1 MNGMDDDDDEHN
13 FSDDDFE
20 DLADDALDQLEH
32 SAILSTQQAPQAGA
46 VSRPQ
51 PLAELNRPPVNQ
63 FSNVL
68 PHLQNALDE
77 TVDQE
82 SFDTVGEERVATP
95 VDEAAIFIPRPQ
107 RPPGEST
114 QREQWRQ
121 NRFGKPLPQYRPQIP
136 NARSKATSA
145 RQPTTADSHRHPN
158 TVSTTFGGT
167 QNSWAVLDDDRQ
179 NMENGGQGSLS
190 ARVEQLLKE
199 RERLSA
205 ELKQAKDMVMTQK
218 GEISIIRE
226 NKERESTIY
235 DRQLAALQ
243 KSMQEENTK
252 HKTAVD
258 SLTSKHNSLITEF
271 NMTKDDLKEET
282 RRARNLELRLR
293 DRPGEKVVEN
303 GTTSTPQKQRPSNS
317 LRDGFDDDEIMVMS
331 PARSASRR
339 SKPATPTA
347 ANRRKRKVDPSPVKP
362 LVLRPG
368 ESVDSISH
376 IQQATQ
382 AKHQGHIVRRDRR
395 AERSL
400 RLLQRVFD
408 YNPKGRR
415 ERLIEA
421 LAHYAFPEDKDTT
434 FATIVLDSAARLT
447 GDTLP
452 ADLLQIFLD
461 LWSRSLKEK
470 YYDCVALL
478 LEVVNYML
486 DVQTTLVDKGTI
498 TNLLS
503 VLQDSAAIN
512 GWARFKH
519 SPVHKPNFGQFRPT
533 PKTAINPSIDST
545 ACLGVLYKI
554 ACLSLDS
561 EELIDH
567 FWRSMTTDFVLMM
580 LNSWQPI
587 ADITIM
593 LHLLAT
599 SIFPTTFG
607 NVCADPS
614 TQNTME
620 THIINRVSY
629 LLWETPKA
637 DEGLQNPT
645 QAELGTFRLEALGL
659 LDTLA
664 IDVADPAR
672 GDPNHHGSVL
682 LALHPSAIA
691 RIVRALYDATA
702 SLYLMTSTAA
712 MHAQLINQGVRLLYH
727 IMSVH
732 GNEIDL
738 QQKLSTVNGGVHK
751 HRVVL
756 TRLAFSVGWYIDADI
771 TDETCALATAMLE
784 DSVTPDEAEMM
795 IQAFPGF
802 TGRRKEGPATV
813 GDNDDEMDT
822 GK

>member
-1 MNGMDDDDDEHN
+1 MNGINDDVDEHN

-20 DLADDALDQLEH
+20 DLADDALVQLEH
-32 SAILSTQQAPQAGA
+32 NAILSTQQAKQPGA
-46 VSRPQ
+46 LSRQ
-51 PLAELNRPPVNQ
+51 PAFVQQSRHPVIQ
-63 FSNVL
+63 YSNVL

-77 TVDQE
+77 TFDNE
-82 SFDTVGEERVATP
+82 SFDTIGEERVATP
-95 VDEAAIFIPRPQ
+95 VDEAAVLVSRPQ
-107 RPPGEST
+107 KPPGEST

-121 NRFGKPLPQYRPQIP
+121 NRFGKSLPQYRPQVP
-136 NARSKATSA
+136 NATSKAISA
-145 RQPTTADSHRHPN
+145 QQPNRHRDPN
-158 TVSTTFGGT
+158 TLSTTFGGT
-167 QNSWAVLDDDRQ
+167 QNSRAVLDEKRQ
-179 NMENGGQGSLS
+179 HLANGGQENLS
-190 ARVEQLLKE
+190 ARIEQLLKE
-199 RERLSA
+199 RDLLSA
-205 ELKQAKDMVMTQK
+205 ELKQTKDMIMTQK

-226 NKERESTIY
+226 NKERESKVY

-243 KSMQEENTK
+243 KSMQDENAKYKATI
-252 HKTAVD
+252 D
-258 SLTSKHNSLITEF
+258 SLTSKHNSLITEV
-271 NMTKDDLKEET
+271 NMTKADLKEET
-282 RRARNLELRLR
+282 RRARTLELRFR
-293 DRPGEKVVEN
+293 DRSGDKAADN
-303 GTTSTPQKQRPSNS
+303 GTTSTPQKQRPANS
-317 LRDGFDDDEIMVMS
+317 LRDGFDDDEIMVLS

-339 SKPATPTA
+339 SKPVTPTV
-347 ANRRKRKVDPSPVKP
+347 ANKRKRKVDPSPVKP
-362 LVLRPG
+362 LVLRPV
-368 ESVDSISH
+368 ESVDSAADV
-376 IQQATQ
+376 QQAPQ
-382 AKHQGHIVRRDRR
+382 VRHQLHVVRRDRR

-400 RLLQRVFD
+400 QILQRVFD
-408 YNPKGRR
+408 YHPRGRR

-421 LAHYAFPEDKDTT
+421 LAHYAFPGDKNTT
-434 FATIVLDSAARLT
+434 FATIVLDSAALLV

-452 ADLLQIFLD
+452 VDLLQTFID

-512 GWARFKH
+512 GLARFKH

-533 PKTAINPSIDST
+533 PRSAINPSIDNT
-545 ACLGVLYKI
+545 ACLRVLHKI

-580 LNSWQPI
+580 LNIWQPI

-599 SIFPTTFG
+599 SIFSTTFG

-614 TQNTME
+614 TQSTME

-637 DEGLQNPT
+637 DEGLPNPT

-659 LDTLA
+659 LETLA
-664 IDVADPAR
+664 IDVVDPAR

-682 LALHPSAIA
+682 LASHPSAIA

-727 IMSVH
+727 IISVH

-756 TRLAFSVGWYIDADI
+756 TRLAFSEGWLIDADI
-771 TDETCALATAMLE
+771 TDETCVLATAMLE
-784 DSVTPDEAEMM
+784 DSVTPDEAELM

-802 TGRRKEGPATV
+802 TGRRKENTASSGRK
-813 GDNDDEMDT
+813 DDDEMDT
-822 GK
+822 GV